1 MFELNTVRSTISLHA
16 ITSSVLNQLKKDT
29 FQKQIELMFNSN
41 IINSNILN
49 NCISISSNN
58 ELLKVY
64 IFNTLIFILAW
75 WGYERYRSKKS
86 VLYKL
91 NNFIYYKEKKRAIK
105 MIILIF
111 IFIFCRN
118 VENAI

>member
-75 WGYERYRSKKS
+75 WG
-86 VLYKL
+86 
-91 NNFIYYKEKKRAIK
+91 
-105 MIILIF
+105 
-111 IFIFCRN
+111 
-118 VENAI
+118 